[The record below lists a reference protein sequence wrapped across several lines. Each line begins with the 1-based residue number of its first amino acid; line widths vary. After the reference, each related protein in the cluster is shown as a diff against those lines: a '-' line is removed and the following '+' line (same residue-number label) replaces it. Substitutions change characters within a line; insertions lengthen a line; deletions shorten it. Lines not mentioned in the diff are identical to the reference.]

1 MKNLFLFLAILMGVS
16 SMAFCQNKQLEKQRS
31 KMYKA
36 KIKEYKKEGW
46 KLDSS
51 SKTIEV
57 VLLEH
62 YEKLKD
68 ENNQE
73 IVGTTSNCRSVNVCR
88 QVAYKNAITTYASLA
103 ASYVKG
109 RTASDVNLNS
119 SDKDDTA
126 EFDKFYAAYER
137 VIGSEIKNGVLKES
151 YSIKRK
157 KGDINEYQIVFFV
170 NEDKA
175 LLARKKAMQRALEE
189 SQLAQKYANEISKF
203 VNEGVENINQ

>member
-1 MKNLFLFLAILMGVS
+1 MGVS

-88 QVAYKNAITTYASLA
+88 QVAYNNAITTYASLA

-109 RTASDVNLNS
+109 RTVSDVNLNS

-157 KGDINEYQIVFFV
+157 KGDINEYQIVFLRHKV
-170 NEDKA
+170 TT
-175 LLARKKAMQRALEE
+175 KK
-189 SQLAQKYANEISKF
+189 
-203 VNEGVENINQ
+203 

>member
-1 MKNLFLFLAILMGVS
+1 MLDVNNLFHATRIVEGYGVIETTGQERKNLGFQKVVVITDPFLAS
-16 SMAFCQNKQLEKQRS
+16 S
-31 KMYKA
+31 
-36 KIKEYKKEGW
+36 
-46 KLDSS
+46 
-51 SKTIEV
+51 
-57 VLLEH
+57 EH

-88 QVAYKNAITTYASLA
+88 QVAYNNAITTYASLA

-119 SDKDDTA
+119 SDKYVTS
-126 EFDKFYAAYER
+126 EFDNFYAAYER